1 MTDATQPRM
10 ARGRMLSAGI
20 LVAAL
25 FALLAFAPIA
35 SATPDPV
42 GSGTTKITLNKNWT
56 KYLKTF
62 GIKVQKIG
70 KAKVNGTEGRSSR
83 SAQWR
88 QDGPDQRPRPLSSSA
103 AASSSRTA
111 RSTAPLKALEMQ
123 TNKDK
128 SWSARSAARR

>member
-62 GIKVQKIG
+62 GIKVKKIG
-70 KAKVNGTEGRSSR
+70 KAKVNGRQVKLPVREGGKMDPTNGLGHFKL
-83 SAQWR
+83 AGGFKLQN
-88 QDGPDQRPRPLSSSA
+88 GKKK
-103 AASSSRTA
+103 
-111 RSTAPLKALEMQ
+111 APLQGPRNEDERA
-123 TNKDK
+123 T
-128 SWSARSAARR
+128 SSSARSAARR